1 MWSFLQVALGDYGV
15 SVHAV
20 LFHCQVVRTAAS
32 SLVGA
37 GHDPE
42 PALLTL

>member
-1 MWSFLQVALGDYGV
+1 MVAFRDDGV

-20 LFHCQVVRTAAS
+20 LLERQVVMAAAS
-32 SLVGA
+32 SFVGA

-42 PALLTL
+42 PASLTLRE